1 MSGAARRLFCAAAV
15 LPLSAQTAAPEKTPV
30 IHAETRVVQVEV
42 VATDSKGNPVTG
54 LTKDDFSIRDNG
66 SGRAIDIFSM
76 ESQNGAV
83 SAPPRS
89 KLPAGV
95 FTNRGSAL
103 IEDSRPPTVI
113 LLDASNGVNVAF
125 QWARQAVMGV
135 LKELPVDERIAVYV
149 IARHQGLMLLQDY
162 TTDHALILK
171 RLSRYV
177 APAPAPPPPPNTRGL
192 TAAESE
198 YLQREA
204 TENIRLSLRGLAEHL
219 SLAPGRKN
227 IFFLTPG
234 FAPSAMNESGKFAW
248 DKTFTALNEANV
260 AVNTVDP
267 TGVHPRGPGIF
278 AQEQIA
284 EETGGRAFFGKND
297 ADEMLREGIAASHVE
312 YTLGFY
318 LPESEQDSQFHSLK
332 ISTSRRGV
340 QLSWR
345 KGYYAGETELPPSEF
360 QKSSKGDLDAALLN
374 RVDETGVGI
383 TAHVQTAWGS
393 PRGKLDIRLNV
404 DAATLTLK
412 AQKSGESGEVQELFV
427 QTNDSGDTL
436 ARVSDQKDFDITP
449 TGEASVLSGGVP
461 WSVSIPL
468 MPAATRL
475 AVVIRDSASGRVG
488 SLMIPLK

>member
-1 MSGAARRLFCAAAV
+1 MG
-15 LPLSAQTAAPEKTPV
+15 AQTAAPEKTPV

-42 VATDSKGNPVTG
+42 VAIDSSGNPVTG
-54 LTKDDFSIRDNG
+54 LAKDDFSIRDNG
-66 SGRAIDIFSM
+66 KARAIDIFSV
-76 ESQNGAV
+76 ESQGGAV
-83 SAPPRS
+83 KVPPRP

-95 FTNRGSAL
+95 FTNRGPAPV
-103 IEDSRPPTVI
+103 ENSRPPTVI
-113 LLDASNGVNVAF
+113 LLDASNGGGVPF

-135 LKELPVDERIAVYV
+135 LKKLPPDERIAVYV
-149 IARHQGLMLLQDY
+149 VARHQGLMLLQDY
-162 TTDHALILK
+162 TSDHALILK
-171 RLSRYV
+171 RLSHYV
-177 APAPAPPPPPNTRGL
+177 APAPPPPPPPNTRGL
-192 TAAESE
+192 TSEESE

-204 TENIRLSLRGLAEHL
+204 TENIRLSLQGLAEHL
-219 SLAPGRKN
+219 SLGPGRKN

-234 FAPSAMNESGKFAW
+234 FSQRAMNEGGKPGW

-267 TGVHPRGPGIF
+267 TGVHPRTEGIF
-278 AQEQIA
+278 AEEQIA
-284 EETGGRAFFGKND
+284 EETGGRAYFGKND
-297 ADEMLREGIAASHVE
+297 ADDMLAEGIAASHVE

-318 LPESEQDSQFHSLK
+318 LPESEQDSQFHSLQ
-332 ISTSRRGV
+332 IATSRRGV

-383 TAHVQTAWGS
+383 TAHIRTAWGS
-393 PRGKLDIRLNV
+393 PRGKLDIQLNA

-412 AQKSGESGEVQELFV
+412 PQKSGQSGEVQELFV
-427 QTNDSGDTL
+427 QMNDSGDTL
-436 ARVSDQKDFDITP
+436 ARISDQKEFDISAK
-449 TGEASVLSGGVP
+449 GEARVLSSGVP